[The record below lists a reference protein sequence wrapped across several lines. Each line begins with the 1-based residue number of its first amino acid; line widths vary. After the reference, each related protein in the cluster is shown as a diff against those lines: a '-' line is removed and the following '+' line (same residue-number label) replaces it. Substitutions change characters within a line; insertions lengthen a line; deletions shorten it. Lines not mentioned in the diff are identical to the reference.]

1 MGNNDSI
8 FKKDYKTLLLVNILK
23 RTDENFETM
32 IRCMNE
38 LRSIKEDLKKLKESD

>member
-1 MGNNDSI
+1 MGNNDGV

-38 LRSIKEDLKKLKESD
+38 LISIKKDLKKLQESD